1 MLNRILAVT
10 IVLFSGCI
18 ENTEQ
23 KVPAGT
29 IDTAAIAADTAM
41 QIGIESSYEYH
52 KSITVYDTLVYDVVG
67 YGGPASLGEFAVMR
81 RGADNKSDT
90 IAKEKREG
98 IIRGATLKDN
108 QIQITVQKPGDSI
121 VTKTYFYKIR

>member
-1 MLNRILAVT
+1 MLNRIL
-10 IVLFSGCI
+10 VLVIFLVSGCI
-18 ENTEQ
+18 QNTNQ
-23 KVPAGT
+23 QDTAGT

-41 QIGIESSYEYH
+41 QIGFESSYEYH
-52 KSITVYDTLVYDVVG
+52 KSITIYDTLVYDVVG
-67 YGGPASLGEFAVMR
+67 YGGPASSGEFAVMR

-98 IIRGATLKDN
+98 IISDAILKEN

-121 VTKTYFYKIR
+121 NGKTFYYKIK